1 MVGYPV
7 FSHRLSLLEIEE
19 SNVCRW
25 WLIYLIVNDDYFLA
39 REIQSPFSD
48 SADASSDVG
57 GLWGMM
63 IHLMSWLLK
72 VEVVIP
78 P

>member
-7 FSHRLSLLEIEE
+7 FSRRLSLLAIKE
-19 SNVCRW
+19 SNVCHW

-48 SADASSDVG
+48 SADESSDVG
-57 GLWGMM
+57 GALGDDDTSDE
-63 IHLMSWLLK
+63 L
-72 VEVVIP
+72 VA
-78 P
+78 